1 MAYLTSRGLGVVRQS
16 IFNAL
21 FGTGP
26 EANAFYAAV
35 RLPDTLFNLIAGG
48 ALTYALIPVFSSY
61 EKENRQAE
69 AWRLVSLV
77 FNVMLVILTI
87 FILLAEFL
95 APTFVARLL
104 VPGYSPS
111 EQALIT
117 TLTRILLVQPLILGV
132 GTIATAVL
140 STKRQFLLPA
150 LSIAI
155 YNFGLIGGLLFSVAI
170 PGVGIY
176 GPTYGVLVTAV
187 LQILVQIWGVM
198 KIGFRYSFTL
208 DIRNKGLHDVMRLLI
223 PNMIGIAVSSTGP
236 ILDTAYAS
244 YLPDKASLA
253 AIHNAQLLYVVPLTL
268 LAQTLSQAA
277 LPRLSILA
285 ATARYVRLSQL
296 IRNMVVISFL
306 LCMPCTLSL
315 YFLGDKAIHLF
326 FQHGAFTGHS
336 SVITNLALLGYA
348 LGLPGDMIGQL
359 LIPGF
364 YALKD
369 AWTPTFTGIL
379 SLVTRII
386 LILLLLRFMTGIYV
400 ILAIPLATSISVTVD
415 GVIRYILLLLRL
427 RTKLKQDKGMAR
439 LLQWR
444 RSVYARSQHMH
455 SIEPS
460 H

>member
-1 MAYLTSRGLGVVRQS
+1 
-16 IFNAL
+16 
-21 FGTGP
+21 
-26 EANAFYAAV
+26 V

-69 AWRLVSLV
+69 AWRLISLV

-87 FILLAEFL
+87 FILVAEFL

-111 EQALIT
+111 DQALVT

-132 GTIATAVL
+132 GTIATTVL

-187 LQILVQIWGVM
+187 LQILLQIWGVM

-223 PNMIGIAVSSTGP
+223 PNMIGVAISSTGP

-253 AIHNAQLLYVVPLTL
+253 ALHNAQLLYVVPLTL

-277 LPRLSILA
+277 LPRLSTLA
-285 ATARYVRLSQL
+285 ATARYVRLSRL
-296 IRNMVVISFL
+296 IIVVISFL
-306 LCMPCTLSL
+306 LCIPCALAL
-315 YFLGDKAIHLF
+315 YFLGKPAIHLF
-326 FQHGAFTGHS
+326 FQHGAFTEHS
-336 SVITNLALLGYA
+336 SVITSLALLGYA
-348 LGLPGDMIGQL
+348 LGLPGETISQL
-359 LIPGF
+359 LVPGF

-369 AWTPTFTGIL
+369 AWTPLFTGIL
-379 SLVTRII
+379 GLVIRVIF
-386 LILLLLRFMTGIYV
+386 ILLLLQFMTGIYV

-415 GVIRYILLLLRL
+415 GGIRYLLLLFRF
-427 RTKLKQDKGMAR
+427 RTKVKQDKGMTR

-444 RSVYARSQHMH
+444 RSAYARSEQMH
-455 SIEPS
+455 LIELS

>member
-1 MAYLTSRGLGVVRQS
+1 M
-16 IFNAL
+16 
-21 FGTGP
+21 
-26 EANAFYAAV
+26 

-61 EKENRQAE
+61 EKESRQAE
-69 AWRLVSLV
+69 AWRLISLV

-111 EQALIT
+111 EQALVT

-155 YNFGLIGGLLFSVAI
+155 YNFGLIAGLLFSVAI

-187 LQILVQIWGVM
+187 LQILIQIWGVM

-223 PNMIGIAVSSTGP
+223 PNMIGVAISSIGP
-236 ILDTAYAS
+236 ILDTTYAS

-253 AIHNAQLLYVVPLTL
+253 ALHNAQLLYAVPLTL

-277 LPRLSILA
+277 LPRLSTLA

-296 IRNMVVISFL
+296 IRNIVVISFL
-306 LCMPCTLSL
+306 LCIPCTLAL
-315 YFLGDKAIHLF
+315 YFLGKPAIHLF
-326 FQHGAFTGHS
+326 FQHGAFTEHS
-336 SVITNLALLGYA
+336 SVITSLALLGYA
-348 LGLPGDMIGQL
+348 LGLPGEMISQL
-359 LIPGF
+359 LVPGF

-369 AWTPTFTGIL
+369 AWTPLFTGIL
-379 SLVTRII
+379 GLVTRVIF
-386 LILLLLRFMTGIYV
+386 ILLLLHFMTGIYV
-400 ILAIPLATSISVTVD
+400 ILAIPLATSISLTVD
-415 GVIRYILLLLRL
+415 GSIRYILLLFRL
-427 RTKLKQDKGMAR
+427 RTKVKQDKGMAR
-439 LLQWR
+439 LLQCR
-444 RSVYARSQHMH
+444 RSAYARS
-455 SIEPS
+455 
-460 H
+460 